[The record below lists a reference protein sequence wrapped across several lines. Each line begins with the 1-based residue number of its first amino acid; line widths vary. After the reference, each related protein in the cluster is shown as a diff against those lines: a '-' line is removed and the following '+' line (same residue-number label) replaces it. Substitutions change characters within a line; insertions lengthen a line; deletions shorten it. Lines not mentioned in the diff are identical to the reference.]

1 MVVCDPRK
9 ETSQIIYGDFG
20 MDSTVVT
27 KFNLICDDQFEITE
41 WAIMHVKAHH
51 REDVIGEFSSDS
63 SGEED

>member
-27 KFNLICDDQFEITE
+27 KFNLICDDQYK
-41 WAIMHVKAHH
+41 V
-51 REDVIGEFSSDS
+51 GETILAMPLRKLKTV
-63 SGEED
+63 